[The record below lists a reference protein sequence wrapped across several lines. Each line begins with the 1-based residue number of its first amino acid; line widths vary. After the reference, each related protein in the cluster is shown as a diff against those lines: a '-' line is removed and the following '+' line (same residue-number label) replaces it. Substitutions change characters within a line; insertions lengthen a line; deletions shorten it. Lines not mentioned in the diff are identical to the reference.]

1 VSRNHKKAYYFI
13 VLCAKPFPRS
23 PAVIRAQKGLSGCTF
38 ERQRPWIQDEAQ
50 AGLTPI
56 RRDVQ
61 ADDHRLI
68 EGTVEAMEQGGSY
81 SREIGFVP
89 DEKHPFGL
97 VVSGATREENGVGCR
112 SRG

>member
-1 VSRNHKKAYYFI
+1 VSRNHRKVYYFS
-13 VLCAKPFPRS
+13 VLGAKAFPRS
-23 PAVIRAQKGLSGCTF
+23 RAVIRAQKGLSGCTF

-61 ADDHRLI
+61 ADDHCL
-68 EGTVEAMEQGGSY
+68 VEAAVEAVEQGGSD
-81 SREIGFVP
+81 SCEVGFVS

-97 VVSGATREENGVGCR
+97 VVGGATREEDGIGCR

>member
-1 VSRNHKKAYYFI
+1 VSRNHNNSYHFI

-23 PAVIRAQKGLSGCTF
+23 PAVTRAQKGLSGCTF

-61 ADDHRLI
+61 ADDHRFI
-68 EGTVEAMEQGGSY
+68 EGAVEAMEQGGSY
-81 SREIGFVP
+81 SREVRFVP
-89 DEKHPFGL
+89 NEKHPLGL
-97 VVSGATREENGVGCR
+97 VVGGATREEDGIGCR